1 MAAVESGFLEVLAKM
16 IKGRIDDFHA
26 TKVNLHDFI
35 NGLIVVID
43 EDDIGSF
50 SVFKDS
56 LNLKLYFGDEVRTEK
71 FEVNL
76 EGFTLDEH
84 LNPVYRVF
92 VFSTDAVETAGLEI
106 IDLNIHSDGSYS
118 GDYTVETDPPKL
130 SKEQWDLLVL
140 EIN

>member
-56 LNLKLYFGDEVRTEK
+56 LNLKLG
-71 FEVNL
+71 
-76 EGFTLDEH
+76 GFKDQVQHGLM
-84 LNPVYRVF
+84 NY
-92 VFSTDAVETAGLEI
+92 AV
-106 IDLNIHSDGSYS
+106 
-118 GDYTVETDPPKL
+118 
-130 SKEQWDLLVL
+130 
-140 EIN
+140 